1 MQSYAR
7 RAALAAMIVC
17 AATPALADI
26 SKDQCIDAHSK
37 GQDARTQGKLTLAR
51 KLFLTCAANACPSL
65 VQGDCARFADDL
77 GKVQP
82 SLTFAARDAS
92 GADLPD
98 TTVYVDDALV
108 ATRLDG
114 SPYEIDP
121 GKHEVRFQR
130 GRDEQ
135 TLTIVVNTG
144 EKGRAV
150 VANFAG
156 PAPVTPV
163 VTPTPAMQ
171 EPVVTTPPPPSEPK
185 KPFAPK
191 LLIGAGTA
199 IFVGG
204 TVIAVLGYTGLPDGC
219 ELGSHECNAA
229 PGDPVFEEAGDKV
242 RLGNIGLI
250 TGGVGLA
257 VLVAGVVWYAT
268 ADATSESAVQL
279 SGVSPWVSPD
289 GAGFAVSGR
298 L

>member
-1 MQSYAR
+1 MLHHAR
-7 RAALAAMIVC
+7 RAALAAMIVF
-17 AATPALADI
+17 AATPAVADI

-51 KLFLTCAANACPSL
+51 KLFLTCAASACPSL

-82 SLTFAARDAS
+82 SLTFAARDAN

-121 GKHEVRFQR
+121 GKHEIRFQR
-130 GRDEQ
+130 GKDEQ

-156 PAPVTPV
+156 PAPVAPVITP
-163 VTPTPAMQ
+163 PTPAIQ
-171 EPVVTTPPPPSEPK
+171 EPAIPPPPPPGAK
-185 KPFAPK
+185 KPFVPK

-204 TVIAVLGYTGLPDGC
+204 TVVAVLGYTGLPEGC
-219 ELGSHECNAA
+219 ELSTNECNAA

-257 VLVAGVVWYAT
+257 MLVAGVVWYAT
-268 ADATSESAVQL
+268 ADATTESAVQL
-279 SGVSPWVSPD
+279 SGVSPWISPD